1 MSDRIFIARSLRK
14 RPTDAES
21 SLWRHLRGRQIAG
34 VKFRRQAPIGP
45 YIVDFISYNPR
56 VVVELDGGHHKEP
69 THSERD
75 AVRDRWLQTEGF
87 TVLRFWDT
95 DVLANPEAVL
105 SAILAA
111 VERRRG
117 R

>member
-1 MSDRIFIARSLRK
+1 MADKISIARSLRK
-14 RPTDAES
+14 RPTDAETA
-21 SLWRHLRGRQIAG
+21 LWRRLRGRQIAG

-45 YIVDFISYNPR
+45 YIVDFISYDPR
-56 VVVELDGGHHKEP
+56 IVVELDGGQHAEP
-69 THSERD
+69 VHGVRD
-75 AVRDRWLQTEGF
+75 AARDRWLRTQGF
-87 TVLRFWDT
+87 AILRFWDS
-95 DVLANPEAVL
+95 DVLANIEAVL